1 MSAIAPYVADAIAGV
16 ASSGISSAALTSRAL
31 GREEI
36 AKLLGYEAQKTLA
49 GAVIDGAS
57 RAFGGAY
64 SGGSSFVTVPSS
76 LTGKKSNSAVFG
88 QRPFEDARIS

>member
-1 MSAIAPYVADAIAGV
+1 MVSAIAPYVADAIAGGV
-16 ASSGISSAALTSRAL
+16 ASGGISRAALTSRAL

-36 AKLLGYEAQKTLA
+36 AKLPGYEAQKTLA

-64 SGGSSFVTVPSS
+64 SGGSS
-76 LTGKKSNSAVFG
+76 LG
-88 QRPFEDARIS
+88 QVKMGSE

>member
-1 MSAIAPYVADAIAGV
+1 MKKRLSFALLLILVVTTVMSAIAPYVADAIAGV

-36 AKLLGYEAQKTLA
+36 AKLPGYEAQKTLA

-64 SGGSSFVTVPSS
+64 SGGSS
-76 LTGKKSNSAVFG
+76 LG
-88 QRPFEDARIS
+88 QVKMGPE